1 MMVGGVRRLGNT
13 GWGSGSRCL
22 LVEEA
27 AEKSLMNFKRDLNLL
42 EKSDKFSKILSWL
55 GLHKSEFSLDHLYA
69 IH

>member
-13 GWGSGSRCL
+13 GWGGGSRCL

-42 EKSDKFSKILSWL
+42 EKSDKFSKIPSLL
-55 GLHKSEFSLDHLYA
+55 DLHKTEFSWNHLYA
-69 IH
+69 RN